1 MQTIKEK
8 TIYITTDGKEWS
20 DRKQAEKW
28 QNHLSYKNKE
38 QNKAEFEKKYN
49 EFKEKSFYELQADY
63 GKFVSVPYHDW
74 ERLINRYLNGDMK
87 EYIVNSSQVDFYN
100 HLKEVVLLEKLLKLP
115 IKFQIL
121 EIANQEGSVMGY
133 KIVYNR
139 KEFQIIFKKG
149 NWFIK
154 GKIPNGLTLGD
165 IKEIFKITK
174 CPYKYNPQT
183 VIVYKEGNHY
193 FNEKKQVIYKNDHFS
208 KRVTFDEYFS
218 LKAYQNILG
227 E

>member
-8 TIYITTDGKEWS
+8 TIYITTDGKEFS

-28 QNHLSYKNKE
+28 QNHLKYKSKE
-38 QNKAEFEKKYN
+38 QNKDKFEKKYN

-74 ERLINRYLNGDMK
+74 EQLINRYLNGDMK

-100 HLKEVVLLEKLLKLP
+100 HLKEVVLLENLLKLP

-154 GKIPNGLTLGD
+154 
-165 IKEIFKITK
+165 
-174 CPYKYNPQT
+174 
-183 VIVYKEGNHY
+183 
-193 FNEKKQVIYKNDHFS
+193 
-208 KRVTFDEYFS
+208 
-218 LKAYQNILG
+218 
-227 E
+227 

>member
-74 ERLINRYLNGDMK
+74 ERLI
-87 EYIVNSSQVDFYN
+87 
-100 HLKEVVLLEKLLKLP
+100 
-115 IKFQIL
+115 
-121 EIANQEGSVMGY
+121 
-133 KIVYNR
+133 
-139 KEFQIIFKKG
+139 
-149 NWFIK
+149 
-154 GKIPNGLTLGD
+154 
-165 IKEIFKITK
+165 
-174 CPYKYNPQT
+174 
-183 VIVYKEGNHY
+183 
-193 FNEKKQVIYKNDHFS
+193 
-208 KRVTFDEYFS
+208 TFF
-218 LKAYQNILG
+218 
-227 E
+227 

>member
-1 MQTIKEK
+1 M
-8 TIYITTDGKEWS
+8 
-20 DRKQAEKW
+20 
-28 QNHLSYKNKE
+28 
-38 QNKAEFEKKYN
+38 
-49 EFKEKSFYELQADY
+49 KEKSFYELQADY

-87 EYIVNSSQVDFYN
+87 KYIVNRPQVDFYN
-100 HLKEVVLLEKLLKLP
+100 HLKEVVLLENLLKLP

-154 GKIPNGLTLGD
+154 GEIPNDLTLGD

-174 CPYKYNPQT
+174 CPYKYNLQT
-183 VIVYKEGNHY
+183 VIVYKEGYHY
-193 FNEKKQVIYKNDHFS
+193 FNEKNK
-208 KRVTFDEYFS
+208 
-218 LKAYQNILG
+218 
-227 E
+227 